1 MGWIEKLQSR
11 WNLGSARQVVLV
23 LLVFALTGTT
33 VAVVK
38 EPVSGFIGLGQMNKL
53 LSTIIYLIVVLPLYQ
68 VLLLVYA
75 FVFGQFRFFWE
86 FEKKTARRIV
96 SVFTGNKKSPE

>member
-86 FEKKTARRIV
+86 FEKRMFQRMGRLFRKT
-96 SVFTGNKKSPE
+96 KKEA